1 VRTDSPGYTLIFAT
15 AVCVVCAL
23 FVSASNVLLKERQ
36 EINQLL
42 YLRKNV
48 LQAAGIVGLGEKVP
62 DREAMRLF
70 SERIEPRL
78 VDLKTGEYVSGID
91 PAEYDQREARGVPET
106 SRPVPEN
113 PAGVRRVA
121 DLAKVYLVRGDSGFS
136 HVVIPVEGLGLY
148 GTLYGFL
155 ALAKD
160 TTTIRGL
167 SFYENKETPGLGA
180 EVDDPDWKARWV
192 GRKALDEAW
201 KPRVQLVKGGVGPPL
216 ENPYEVDALSGAT
229 MTSNGVT
236 RLLHFWLGE
245 QGFGPFLRKVRER
258 GGF

>member
-1 VRTDSPGYTLIFAT
+1 MRADSPAYTLLFAT

-23 FVSASNVLLKERQ
+23 FVSASYALLEDRQ
-36 EINQLL
+36 ETNRLL

-48 LQAAGIVGLGEKVP
+48 LQAAGIVGLDEKIP
-62 DREAMRLF
+62 NSEAMRLF
-70 SERIEPRL
+70 RERIEPRL
-78 VDLKTGEYVSGID
+78 VDLSTGEYVRDMD
-91 PAEYDQREARGVPET
+91 PAAYSQREARGMPSA
-106 SRPVPEN
+106 SREVAEN
-113 PAGVRRVA
+113 PAGVRRVP
-121 DLAKVYLVRGDSGFS
+121 DIAKVYLVKKDSGFS
-136 HVVIPVEGLGLY
+136 HVVLPVEGLGLY

-180 EVDDPDWKARWV
+180 EVDDPDWKERWI
-192 GRKALDEAW
+192 GRKALDEEW
-201 KPRVQLVKGGVGPPL
+201 EPRVTLVKGSVGPPL
-216 ENPYEVDALSGAT
+216 EDPYEVDALSGAT

-245 QGFGPFLRKVRER
+245 EGFETFLSKARER